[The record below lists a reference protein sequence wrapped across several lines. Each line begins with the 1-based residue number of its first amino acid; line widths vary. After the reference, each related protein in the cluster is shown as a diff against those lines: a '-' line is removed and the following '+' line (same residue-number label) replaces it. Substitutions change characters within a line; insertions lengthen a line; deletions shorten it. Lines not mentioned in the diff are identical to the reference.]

1 MITEEHQRKIQISE
15 ISDLHG
21 NVYAYK
27 CPECG
32 KVYPYQSIAEDC
44 LKAHAQILVEG

>member
-1 MITEEHQRKIQISE
+1 VITEERRIQIAE
-15 ISDLHG
+15 ICDMQG

-32 KVYPYQSIAEDC
+32 KVYSYQTIAEDC
-44 LKAHAQILVEG
+44 LKSHAQILVEG